1 MATVRS
7 VDFLPEIFQTDTNRQ
22 FLAATLDQLVQEPQ
36 FTKTQGYIGRTVGPG
51 VNPEDSYVIEP
62 DKIRQDY
69 QLEPGVISVDPS
81 NTEQI
86 KNAITYPG
94 MLDAFA
100 LQGAD
105 NRRPDRLFESQYYT
119 WDPFVDLD
127 SFVNF
132 SQYYWIE
139 NGPDPVSVTA
149 TGVPLTQTFTVN
161 RGDNVYTFDGVT
173 GNLPTLSV
181 VRGGNYKFT
190 VAQNPKQTVTLRVTR
205 TNVTSFNIDQ
215 VANQAIT
222 LVRGNTYQFALNV
235 EGIFPFWIKTAPTTG
250 LGEQYNSGVSRNGAV
265 TGTVTFVVPQD
276 APDTLYYQ
284 CQTQSLMGGTI
295 TVVDG
300 VPGNGPKFW
309 IQTNPGISG
318 RNPVTPNITSRQV
331 LGVTNNGTDLGTIDF
346 NVPMVNAQDF
356 YYNLNDIG
364 TVDLVTTLK
373 FNEIDGVKL
382 SDFIAQYGGI
392 DGITD
397 LNVRTLIFVN
407 DIVDPVEGGWFFA
420 NGNPVNPAQYFN
432 IWRITY
438 STVGTDIYLN
448 LGSVVSTP
456 ELSKMTVLYG
466 STWSSTTWYKNLTG
480 LLEQVPVLSA
490 EQTVLYYQDGVNPDM
505 YGEIRV
511 LEPGDASTL
520 YINTILG
527 QADYT
532 SPNGVVLTNGLKVQ
546 FPTQTENGLPCTV
559 IPGSYATRTTTV
571 DCVSTAAGLNLISC
585 NSTAELIVGTP
596 ITFDGSVF
604 GGIAAGT
611 DYFVRSIFSGSQFT
625 VSTVRGGPAVPLTS
639 AFGTMTGT
647 ASQNKQYY
655 VSGVGTSIELI
666 DVDDFYLP
674 ETSLETYGNNNAP
687 DYLTMQRGSP
697 DRNAWSR
704 SNRWF
709 HIDVLNATGQYNN
722 TQVDVSNALR
732 AKRPILQFRSGIRLF
747 NMGTQGK
754 APVDVIDYRVTDAL
768 SDVEG
773 STGYTIFSLPV
784 QADQL

>member
-173 GNLPTLSV
+173 GNLPTLNV

-284 CQTQSLMGGTI
+284 CQTQR
-295 TVVDG
+295 
-300 VPGNGPKFW
+300 
-309 IQTNPGISG
+309 G
-318 RNPVTPNITSRQV
+318 R
-331 LGVTNNGTDLGTIDF
+331 
-346 NVPMVNAQDF
+346 
-356 YYNLNDIG
+356 
-364 TVDLVTTLK
+364 
-373 FNEIDGVKL
+373 
-382 SDFIAQYGGI
+382 
-392 DGITD
+392 
-397 LNVRTLIFVN
+397 
-407 DIVDPVEGGWFFA
+407 
-420 NGNPVNPAQYFN
+420 PA
-432 IWRITY
+432 
-438 STVGTDIYLN
+438 
-448 LGSVVSTP
+448 
-456 ELSKMTVLYG
+456 
-466 STWSSTTWYKNLTG
+466 
-480 LLEQVPVLSA
+480 
-490 EQTVLYYQDGVNPDM
+490 
-505 YGEIRV
+505 
-511 LEPGDASTL
+511 
-520 YINTILG
+520 
-527 QADYT
+527 
-532 SPNGVVLTNGLKVQ
+532 
-546 FPTQTENGLPCTV
+546 
-559 IPGSYATRTTTV
+559 
-571 DCVSTAAGLNLISC
+571 
-585 NSTAELIVGTP
+585 
-596 ITFDGSVF
+596 
-604 GGIAAGT
+604 
-611 DYFVRSIFSGSQFT
+611 
-625 VSTVRGGPAVPLTS
+625 
-639 AFGTMTGT
+639 
-647 ASQNKQYY
+647 
-655 VSGVGTSIELI
+655 
-666 DVDDFYLP
+666 
-674 ETSLETYGNNNAP
+674 
-687 DYLTMQRGSP
+687 
-697 DRNAWSR
+697 
-704 SNRWF
+704 
-709 HIDVLNATGQYNN
+709 
-722 TQVDVSNALR
+722 
-732 AKRPILQFRSGIRLF
+732 RSGK
-747 NMGTQGK
+747 GC
-754 APVDVIDYRVTDAL
+754 Y
-768 SDVEG
+768 E
-773 STGYTIFSLPV
+773 
-784 QADQL
+784 